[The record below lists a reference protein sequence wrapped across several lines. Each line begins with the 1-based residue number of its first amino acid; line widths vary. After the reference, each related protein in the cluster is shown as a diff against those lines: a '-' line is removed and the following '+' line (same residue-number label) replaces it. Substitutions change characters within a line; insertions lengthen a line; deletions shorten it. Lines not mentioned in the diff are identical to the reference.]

1 LRRRAVFVLAA
12 FAVALSG
19 CGGGGGEPGKAVT
32 LPTGLR
38 GHIVLG
44 VSLDPSD
51 GALFLSTDRG
61 LVRIPSGA
69 GRGVLVKGTFR
80 DGLVKVPLRRDSPAT
95 VVGPNRLLGSGHPGA
110 QGPVPQNLGLLIS
123 NDGGATWDPI
133 SLTGDADLHILRV
146 KVGADWLYAYDFV
159 RSKIVLTKNNGRTF
173 TGHPAPGLIS
183 DLAANPDDLDHV
195 LAATDRGPL
204 ISTNAGANWRPFPQ
218 QDADR
223 FLWPAG
229 DALYLF
235 DRSGNVRLS
244 KDEGGSASLIGT
256 VGAPVVALTAAG
268 PRDLIAVTRNDRIK
282 RSRDGGRT
290 WATVIRL
297 TGG

>member
-1 LRRRAVFVLAA
+1 M
-12 FAVALSG
+12 
-19 CGGGGGEPGKAVT
+19 
-32 LPTGLR
+32 
-38 GHIVLG
+38 LG

-51 GALFLSTDRG
+51 RTLFLSTDKG
-61 LVRIPSGA
+61 LVRIA
-69 GRGVLVKGTFR
+69 EDTDRATLVRGVFR

-95 VVGPNRLLGSGHPGA
+95 VVGPRRLLGSGHPGG
-110 QGPVPQNLGLLIS
+110 QGPVPKNLGLLIS
-123 NDGGATWDPI
+123 NDNGATWDPI

-146 KVGADWLYAYDFV
+146 AVGANWLYAYDFV
-159 RSKIVLTKNNGRTF
+159 RSKIVRTTNNGRTF

-204 ISTNAGANWRPFPQ
+204 ISTNAGADWRPFPQ
-218 QDADR
+218 QAADR

-229 DALYLF
+229 DTLYLF
-235 DRSGNVRLS
+235 DRSGNVRVS
-244 KDEGGSASLIGT
+244 TDEGQTAKLVGT

-268 PRDLIAVTRNDRIK
+268 PKDLIAVTRNDRVK

-290 WATVIRL
+290 WATELRL